1 MYNILV
7 LFQTVAIFHCN
18 FQYFLMSNLRKE
30 GFGIFRA
37 RFFDFLQKIG
47 KCALW
52 SDIFLNKIVINNL
65 KN

>member
-18 FQYFLMSNLRKE
+18 FQYFLMSTLRKE

-47 KCALW
+47 KCAL
-52 SDIFLNKIVINNL
+52 
-65 KN
+65 